1 MFHKHKSSTIKLNSN
16 IDICFLQHKISDM
29 GNMTIYNTHYKLFMY
44 YLCNIKKNDIII
56 TQKTKNKKRYLL

>member
-29 GNMTIYNTHYKLFMY
+29 GNMTIYNTHYKLFM
-44 YLCNIKKNDIII
+44 
-56 TQKTKNKKRYLL
+56 